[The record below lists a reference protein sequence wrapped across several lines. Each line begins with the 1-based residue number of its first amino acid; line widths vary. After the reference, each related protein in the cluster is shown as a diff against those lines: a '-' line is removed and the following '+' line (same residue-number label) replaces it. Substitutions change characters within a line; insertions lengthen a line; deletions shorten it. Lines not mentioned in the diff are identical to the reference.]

1 MQTIQLDQ
9 LQPGQEFRI
18 TLSCFAPIE
27 TDTIKFIADVDGKVI
42 FSAPDTPLMKDNRDN
57 LSRHLRRAGLV
68 MLRE

>member
-42 FSAPDTPLMKDNRDN
+42 FSAPEIPLMKDTRDN

>member
-1 MQTIQLDQ
+1 MQTIQFDQ

-18 TLSCFAPIE
+18 TLSCFAPIK

-42 FSAPDTPLMKDNRDN
+42 FSAPDTPLMNYSRDN